1 MFTMPELLTA
11 VESDLGIPIIIWE
24 NGGLKQIQ
32 DDMDSRDII
41 RVGVEGINP
50 DFELLAKA
58 CHCKAFRPK
67 SEEDF
72 LKQFKE
78 SIGSDKPTLII
89 VDEEEEWL
97 Q

>member
-1 MFTMPELLTA
+1 M
-11 VESDLGIPIIIWE
+11 IW
-24 NGGLKQIQ
+24 IQ
-32 DDMDSRDII
+32 EILFVWVSR
-41 RVGVEGINP
+41 GINP